1 MDRFNAMR
9 AFIAVVDEGSFS
21 QAARAL
27 GVSKATISKQVA
39 ELERHLE
46 AALLLRS
53 SRHVTLTD
61 IGKTYFNRCRQLVDD
76 LAELESSVHA
86 DVEDL
91 TGLLRI
97 SAPTTF
103 SELYLAPTLHEFQQR
118 HPQVTVELILADNF
132 IDLHQYPYDMAIR
145 IGELNDS
152 TLIARRLATSFSV
165 FCASPNYLEGR
176 ALPKKLNDF
185 DQHRLIFDINV
196 RSGNEWRPLVNGKR
210 QSYQPKALLRVNSAS
225 LSCNLAVAGCG
236 IAYCPEFVVRDAIAD
251 GSLVEIKSVA
261 DHEEF
266 GIYAVYSS
274 RKYMSQRLRTF
285 IDFLAEWFCSEKNRG

>member
-61 IGKTYFNRCRQLVDD
+61 LGKTYLNRCRQLVDD
-76 LAELESSVHA
+76 LDELESSVHA

-91 TGLLRI
+91 TGQLRI

-103 SELYLAPTLHEFQQR
+103 SELYLAPALHEFRQR
-118 HPQVTVELILADNF
+118 HPQVTIELILADSF

-145 IGELNDS
+145 IG
-152 TLIARRLATSFSV
+152 
-165 FCASPNYLEGR
+165 
-176 ALPKKLNDF
+176 
-185 DQHRLIFDINV
+185 
-196 RSGNEWRPLVNGKR
+196 
-210 QSYQPKALLRVNSAS
+210 
-225 LSCNLAVAGCG
+225 
-236 IAYCPEFVVRDAIAD
+236 
-251 GSLVEIKSVA
+251 
-261 DHEEF
+261 
-266 GIYAVYSS
+266 
-274 RKYMSQRLRTF
+274 
-285 IDFLAEWFCSEKNRG
+285 